1 MELIFDVKQGGRH
14 EKPESAIALGASVR
28 KISACLST
36 VLTFH
41 SVCEL
46 TQEAEPNTEDTRANT
61 PA

>member
-14 EKPESAIALGASVR
+14 EKPESVIALGASVR
-28 KISACLST
+28 KISAWLLR

-46 TQEAEPNTEDTRANT
+46 TPEAEPNTEDTRANT